1 MEATTRRSLRERFES
16 MPLGRIVI
24 SIFLLVTLVAPI
36 RVGFYGLAITSMYLV
51 WVPPSGS
58 G

>member
-1 MEATTRRSLRERFES
+1 